1 MEQRVISTSIAG
13 LTGHAGANKYMQT
26 KTLHPLQ
33 KIIQNESHTY
43 SKSQNMKLL
52 LDNIVE
58 NLNDLGYDDRF
69 LDITPKG
76 QSIKENH

>member
-1 MEQRVISTSIAG
+1 
-13 LTGHAGANKYMQT
+13 
-26 KTLHPLQ
+26 
-33 KIIQNESHTY
+33 
-43 SKSQNMKLL
+43 MKLL